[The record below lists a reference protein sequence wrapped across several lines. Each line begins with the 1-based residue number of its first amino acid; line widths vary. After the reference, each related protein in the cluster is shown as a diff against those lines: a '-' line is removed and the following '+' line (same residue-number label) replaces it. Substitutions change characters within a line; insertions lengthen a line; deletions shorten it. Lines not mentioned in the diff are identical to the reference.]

1 MHRIAYVELN
11 VDNAHETAAY
21 FTDCWDFTIVAEA
34 HLQDRHSMLLRAG
47 EIQLVISAPDGPGSQ
62 VRDWLDRHGE
72 GVVDVALY
80 CRDTTEISEI
90 SVRAVAAGLPI
101 LRRGERG
108 ERGENGRRTVTVD
121 GLGAIRH
128 TLVAAT
134 KPIAPPGFPWVD
146 LPPGRP
152 SDDAHSAAARIRTID
167 HVALCLPHGLMYATA
182 DLYQDVFGLHE
193 VSREVIHAGSSG
205 MDSRV
210 LRDESGT
217 LTYVIAEPTADSR
230 GGQIEVF
237 VDAHGGGGVPHLA
250 FSTTDICAAVDTYAR
265 RGVGFCLTPGTYYDQ
280 VPSRL
285 PDHRREISGQL
296 EDLRRTGVLVTSDNG
311 GLLHQI
317 FSTNP
322 HRGEM
327 FYELI
332 QRGPG
337 ATGFGNDNVVALFA
351 ARAAAMS
358 EELGA
363 AR

>member
-21 FTDCWDFTIVAEA
+21 LTGCWDFTLVAEA
-34 HLQDRHSMLLRAG
+34 HLPGRHSMLLRAG
-47 EIQLVISAPDGPGSQ
+47 EIQLVISAPDGPGGQ

-80 CRDTTEISEI
+80 CRDITDITEISAK
-90 SVRAVAAGLPI
+90 AVAAGLPI
-101 LRRGERG
+101 LRHGERG
-108 ERGENGRRTVTVD
+108 DHGGHTVTVD
-121 GLGAIRH
+121 GLGTIRH

-134 KPIAPPGFPWVD
+134 EPVMPPGFPWAG
-146 LPPGRP
+146 LGRP
-152 SDDAHSAAARIRTID
+152 GNGTHPPAARIRTID
-167 HVALCLPHGLMYATA
+167 HVALCLPRGLMYATA
-182 DLYQDVFGLHE
+182 DLYQDVFGLYE
-193 VSREVIHAGSSG
+193 VSREVIQAGTSG

-217 LTYVIAEPTADSR
+217 LTYVIAEPTAESR
-230 GGQIEVF
+230 DGQIERF

-250 FSTTDICAAVDTYAR
+250 FSTTDICAAVDAYAR
-265 RGVGFCLTPGTYYDQ
+265 RGVGFCATPGAYYDQ
-280 VPSRL
+280 LLPRL
-285 PDHRREISGQL
+285 PDHRREIGEQL

-317 FSTNP
+317 FTTNP

-332 QRGPG
+332 QRGAG
-337 ATGFGNDNVVALFA
+337 ATGFGNDNVIALFA
-351 ARAAAMS
+351 ARDAALS
-358 EELGA
+358 EGIGA

>member
-11 VDNAHETAAY
+11 VDNAYETAAY
-21 FTDCWDFTIVAEA
+21 FTDCWDFVTLAEA
-34 HLQDRHSMLLRAG
+34 HLPGRHSILLHAG
-47 EIQLVISAPDGPGSQ
+47 EIQLVVSGPDGPGGQ

-72 GVVDVALY
+72 GVADVALY
-80 CRDTTEISEI
+80 CRDAAEITEIGA
-90 SVRAVAAGLPI
+90 RAVAAGLPI
-101 LRRGERG
+101 LRGG
-108 ERGENGRRTVTVD
+108 DGSGTATVD
-121 GLGAIRH
+121 GLGTIRH

-146 LPPGRP
+146 LPAGRP
-152 SDDAHSAAARIRTID
+152 GDDGPSPAARIRTID
-167 HVALCLPHGLMYATA
+167 HVALCLPRGLLHATA
-182 DLYQDVFGLHE
+182 DLYQDVFGLYE
-193 VSREVIHAGSSG
+193 VSREVIQAGDSG

-237 VDAHGGGGVPHLA
+237 VEAHGGGGVPHLA
-250 FSTTDICAAVDTYAR
+250 FSTTDICAAVDAYTR
-265 RGVGFCLTPGTYYDQ
+265 RGVGFCSTPGTYYDQ
-280 VPSRL
+280 VPARL
-285 PDHRREISGQL
+285 PDHSREIGAQL

-322 HRGEM
+322 HRAEM

-337 ATGFGNDNVVALFA
+337 ATGFGNDNVIALFA
-351 ARAAAMS
+351 ARAAALA
-358 EELGA
+358 EAGA